1 MLYFED
7 GGSWCVSKNTLVS
20 ETVGIQHMP
29 KIELVTKPK
38 WLALFLTGSSI
49 YPSLDYWWFVVVSYI
64 FCGYC

>member
-1 MLYFED
+1 MELLVRQQLAMLYFED

-38 WLALFLTGSSI
+38 
-49 YPSLDYWWFVVVSYI
+49 
-64 FCGYC
+64 